1 MKTDSRL
8 HVMHLVY
15 RFSSGG
21 LENVVTQLI
30 NGLPRD
36 RFRHTLV
43 ALTEVDPVY
52 RARIEVEDVQ
62 CLALDKQPG
71 GPLAYWPRAWR
82 LFREQAPDVLHSC
95 NLAALDFMP
104 MAALARVPRRI
115 HAEHGW
121 DVNDQGGSNLKN
133 RRNRRLMAP
142 FVHDFVAVS
151 EQVHDYLRD
160 AIQVPASRIQLITNG
175 VDTCRFRPMQAEDAW
190 PSGLPFVRGEHL
202 LIGTVGRL
210 DPVKDQARLIEAF
223 ARLQSMEEEACRR
236 ARLLLVGEGPLR
248 QALGERVQQLGLQD
262 RVHFAGQRQD
272 VPALLR
278 ALDVFVLNSVSEGTS
293 CALQEALATGMGI
306 VATTVGG
313 NADVLGQGA
322 AGHLV
327 PPSDTEALAQGLRQ
341 ALQQQQDAK
350 ARQAQQDAARARAM
364 EAYSL
369 QAMLARYERLFA
381 GKGRIH
387 EGAMEGQVT
396 P

>member
-52 RARIEVEDVQ
+52 RARIEVPDVQ
-62 CLALDKQPG
+62 CLALEKQPG
-71 GPLAYWPRAWR
+71 GPLPYWPRAWR
-82 LFREQAPDVLHSC
+82 LFRDQAPDLLHSC
-95 NLAALDFMP
+95 NLAALDFLP

-121 DVNDQGGSNLKN
+121 DVSDPGGSNLKN

-142 FVHDFVAVS
+142 FVHDFIAVS
-151 EQVHDYLRD
+151 EQVQDYLRD

-175 VDTCRFRPMQAEDAW
+175 VDTQRFRPLQADDPW
-190 PSGLPFVRGEHL
+190 PPGLPFQRGEHL

-210 DPVKDQARLIEAF
+210 DPVKDQARLVEAF
-223 ARLQSMEEEACRR
+223 ARLQALDEEPCRR
-236 ARLLLVGEGPLR
+236 ARLVLVGEGPLR
-248 QALGERVQQLGLQD
+248 QALGEQVVQWGLQD

-278 ALDVFVLNSVSEGTS
+278 ALDVFVLNSVTEGTS

-306 VATTVGG
+306 VATSVGG
-313 NADVLGQGA
+313 NAAVLGAGA
-322 AGHLV
+322 AGCLV

-341 ALQQQQDAK
+341 VLAQQSDAAARRAQQQ
-350 ARQAQQDAARARAM
+350 AARSRAQ

-369 QAMLARYERLFA
+369 QTMLGRYEQLFA
-381 GKGRIH
+381 SRK
-387 EGAMEGQVT
+387 GQVQQ
-396 P
+396 